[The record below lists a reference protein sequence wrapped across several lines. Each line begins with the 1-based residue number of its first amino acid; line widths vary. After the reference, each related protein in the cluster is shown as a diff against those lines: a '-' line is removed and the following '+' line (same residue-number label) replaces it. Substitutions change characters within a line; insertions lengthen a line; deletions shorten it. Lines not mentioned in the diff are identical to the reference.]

1 MRYRNSDSFRTD
13 AAHWGQTAD
22 LPAYVIE
29 EIERLYERSD
39 EYADAVAE
47 YEQDAS

>member
-1 MRYRNSDSFRTD
+1 MSYRSSDSFHTD

-22 LPAYVIE
+22 LPAYVVE
-29 EIERLYERSD
+29 EIERLYECSD
-39 EYADAVAE
+39 EYADADAE

>member
-39 EYADAVAE
+39 VIRLATKRA
-47 YEQDAS
+47 AS